1 MATVT
6 QSNTS
11 GSPNATGVWNRLSPE
26 EFQQLQEYTKYAK
39 TRRLTD
45 VLQQFRD
52 GVYPQYNPEKP
63 MDYEGFKLFMSAY
76 LGSNVS
82 EDLCEHLF
90 WAFHKQVAVQSPSL
104 SQTIIDSVAV
114 SVVASNSQQDLNK
127 HDRRLSEIPGIHSGA
142 GTAALVATAAA
153 IGVGDKPEITL
164 SKANDEVAESNV
176 KANGSPTVKTNN
188 NDSKGS
194 IQPSLTL
201 SPAPAQ
207 DTLGLGT
214 WGRKSPDLKHHFRRH
229 SSGSFMAFKVANEHP
244 PAHPRSSSQRKK
256 MSSEQVNLLNAN
268 AQAKTVP
275 MVSIREIA
283 CYLSMLEGGKVED
296 KLEFVFR
303 VYDSDGNEYLDSQE
317 LECITQQMMSVAQ
330 YLGWDVTELKPILQ
344 DMLVELDDD
353 ADGQISLDE
362 WIRGG
367 RNTIPLRVLLGLET
381 QILDDGQHQWRQKRF
396 NRNAFCNRCLNVLNG
411 FALSYQGL
419 QCPFCKYT
427 VHERCVER
435 VPASCITTYVKSS
448 RRSGKM
454 SMDHH
459 WTEGNCPG
467 KCFKCGKA
475 VKSNNCLTGL
485 RCAWC
490 QVTVHNKC
498 ATHMA
503 PECNLGEHRELILP
517 PVCISPAGGLD
528 RKRDNSTPEAHRK
541 RANSYVNFEGI
552 PMQIS
557 PLRGTHPLA
566 VFINPKSGGRQ
577 GARLLHKFQYL
588 LNPRQVFNLGDGGPT
603 PGLKFFQ
610 SVPDFRVLCCGGDG
624 TVGWVLATI
633 DKLQMKKPPP
643 VAVLPLGTGNDLAR
657 CLKWGGGYEGGSISK
672 VLSLIQKSSVVSLD
686 RWSVSFKQT
695 NKEDSGDPPPLDI
708 INNYF
713 SIGVDASVAL
723 KFHLQREKNPE
734 KFNSR
739 LKNKF
744 RYFECGTSETL
755 SATCKNLH
763 EEIEIICDDTPL
775 ALPQLEGIAVV
786 NIPSVYGGANLWG
799 ETDKKKA
806 RRSRAKAG
814 GNELDWAVQ
823 DIGDGKLEVV
833 GLENTLF
840 VSQIIVGVRAHGLR
854 LAQCSSVVIRT
865 KKLFPMQIDGEPWM
879 QPPAEIVISHKNQ
892 VPMLQGPPPVK
903 SSFFFRRR
911 KTRDPELESEI

>member
-127 HDRRLSEIPGIHSGA
+127 HDRRP
-142 GTAALVATAAA
+142 
-153 IGVGDKPEITL
+153 
-164 SKANDEVAESNV
+164 
-176 KANGSPTVKTNN
+176 
-188 NDSKGS
+188 
-194 IQPSLTL
+194 
-201 SPAPAQ
+201 
-207 DTLGLGT
+207 
-214 WGRKSPDLKHHFRRH
+214 
-229 SSGSFMAFKVANEHP
+229 FKVANEHP